1 MSVLIVEDDE
11 GVRQSLGD
19 VLRQE
24 GYTVESACDGVQ
36 ALDRLQREPLP
47 SLIVFDLMMPG
58 MDGIEFRSRQLS
70 DERIAGIPVIV
81 ISARPD
87 VAEQARLLNADDFLA
102 KPMSFE
108 ELIHVVQNRAITVV
122 TAEELVMSAKTLH
135 EAWAAM
141 QRTPRDGRS

>member
-58 MDGIEFRSRQLS
+58 WMESSFGRDNCPTNGSRVFPS
-70 DERIAGIPVIV
+70 SSFPR
-81 ISARPD
+81 AR
-87 VAEQARLLNADDFLA
+87 
-102 KPMSFE
+102 MS
-108 ELIHVVQNRAITVV
+108 Q
-122 TAEELVMSAKTLH
+122 SK
-135 EAWAAM
+135 
-141 QRTPRDGRS
+141 RDY